1 MALSKQLISSFE
13 TIKVCPLVSGDIT
26 KDNVREFVDLLN
38 RAIPSPLNPM
48 AYTLYRFNR
57 TKYITDKQKFV
68 ADIKGF
74 QPYESMILW
83 LDFKDILE
91 FFKLDGKI
99 FLGWDKKNNRYR
111 GFVLPAEPA
120 EPKQVKIL
128 RRGETIQSVSEDD
141 ETLPT
146 TIDEKHFDT
155 IPECEGEKIQ
165 KEIDDDMDKI
175 YLHMQNRLLAV
186 TKAINGF
193 ST

>member
-1 MALSKQLISSFE
+1 MSVTKQLINSFE

-26 KDNVREFVDLLN
+26 KEHVNNFVDLLN

-57 TKYITDKQKFV
+57 TKYIADKQKFV

-91 FFKLDGKI
+91 YFKLDGKI

-111 GFVLPAEPA
+111 GFVLPSDPVEPN
-120 EPKQVKIL
+120 QVKIL
-128 RRGETIQSVSEDD
+128 RRGETLQSASLDN

-146 TIDEKHFDT
+146 TIDEKHFDA
-155 IPECEGEKIQ
+155 IPECEGEKMLN
-165 KEIDDDMDKI
+165 EIDDDMDKI

-186 TKAINGF
+186 TKAINRI
-193 ST
+193 